1 MNIKIE
7 KTTILLYQLYPPLP
21 NPFDFQASLSLS
33 TFSPLLRPLSLF
45 TVTDFPLLCIK
56 LQFQASSNGLP
67 PPLAFN
73 TTTSFLNQSIK
84 RKKTKHPSTLLLVF
98 FFFCPAY
105 YYWRF
110 KILVLNYNHNKIL
123 FSLWFYQNKILSFFL
138 SSGWLKCGLASGFS
152 GGSGNRRRFDGIHT
166 VLLYSF
172 RHFMEGFINKFSSCS
187 VTRVDTKFR
196 FTLIVFEVCCSFSF
210 WWILMLSSC
219 LLFFCE
225 M

>member
-33 TFSPLLRPLSLF
+33 TFSPFLRPLSLF

-84 RKKTKHPSTLLLVF
+84 RKKTKHPSTLLLVY

-105 YYWRF
+105 SYWPF
-110 KILVLNYNHNKIL
+110 KILVLNYNQNKTL
-123 FSLWFYQNKILSFFL
+123 FSLWFYHNKILS
-138 SSGWLKCGLASGFS
+138 
-152 GGSGNRRRFDGIHT
+152 
-166 VLLYSF
+166 
-172 RHFMEGFINKFSSCS
+172 
-187 VTRVDTKFR
+187 
-196 FTLIVFEVCCSFSF
+196 
-210 WWILMLSSC
+210 
-219 LLFFCE
+219 LLFIVWVAE
-225 M
+225 MRISQRFFGQIGKSPAIWWNPHCFVVQF